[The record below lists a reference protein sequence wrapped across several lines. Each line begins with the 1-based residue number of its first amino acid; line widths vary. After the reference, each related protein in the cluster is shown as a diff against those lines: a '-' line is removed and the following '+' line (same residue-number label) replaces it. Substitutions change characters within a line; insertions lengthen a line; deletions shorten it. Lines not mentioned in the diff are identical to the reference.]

1 MEARG
6 RDLTTVAVRQ
16 QVVVENGQ
24 ALPECRGATVCAHDL
39 AAMKRGHEAL

>member
-6 RDLTTVAVRQ
+6 RDLTTAVVRQ
-16 QVVVENGQ
+16 QVVAENGQ
-24 ALPECRGATVCAHDL
+24 ALPERRGASVCSHDL